1 MCLLLGFVGLSNLRG
16 VCRGKLA
23 MSVSRL
29 CVHAWAFLRD
39 KACTNT
45 KAWVSDFGVKYRAKR
60 AAGPLN
66 RQPWRELCSV

>member
-1 MCLLLGFVGLSNLRG
+1 MHGPFLEIR
-16 VCRGKLA
+16 LA
-23 MSVSRL
+23 
-29 CVHAWAFLRD
+29 
-39 KACTNT
+39 TNT